1 MKKFFAVTSAIAT
14 LITSQAA
21 LANTQGSYL
30 GMDALSTKTTFFVRQ
45 NLSGETYAYN
55 QIPSNS
61 HTSYG
66 FGLNYKYAFNFNDFF
81 IAPGLIL
88 EQNSVRG
95 SRVDGIDEERLQ
107 VRNRY
112 GVKADF
118 GYDISKTIAPYLTIG
133 YAEVSYKTRG
143 SGVDSGDNLVTAVN
157 NGQSGNW
164 FGGAGVKF
172 DIGHNFALNL
182 EYNYQRIKANTTVP
196 TQATY
201 YIDKTSFMT
210 RLDIVKLGLSYNF

>member
-1 MKKFFAVTSAIAT
+1 M
-14 LITSQAA
+14 TSQAA

-45 NLSGETYAYN
+45 NFEATPYAIDYS
-55 QIPSNS
+55 PSNS

-66 FGLNYKYAFNFNDFF
+66 FGLNYKYALNFNDFF
-81 IAPGLIL
+81 IAPGFIL
-88 EQNSVRG
+88 EQNGVGG
-95 SRVDGIDEERLQ
+95 SRTDGHEYQRLQ

-118 GYDISKTIAPYLTIG
+118 GCDISKTIAPYLTIG

-196 TQATY
+196 TQSTD

>member
-1 MKKFFAVTSAIAT
+1 MKKIFVVTSAIAT
-14 LITSQAA
+14 LMTSQAA
-21 LANTQGSYL
+21 LAKTQGSYL
-30 GMDALSTKTTFFVRQ
+30 GMDAISTKTTFYTRQ
-45 NLSGETYAYN
+45 NITETPYDVN
-55 QIPSNS
+55 QVPSHS

-66 FGLNYKYAFNFNDFF
+66 FGLNYKYALNFNDFF

-88 EQNSVRG
+88 EQNSVGG
-95 SRVDGIDEERLQ
+95 SRVDGIDEERIQ

-112 GVKADF
+112 GVKADI

-143 SGVDSGDNLVTAVN
+143 SGVDVDGNLFTAVN

-164 FGGAGVKF
+164 FGGAGVKL
-172 DIGHNFALNL
+172 DIGNNFALNL
-182 EYNYQRIKANTTVP
+182 EYNYQRIKANTTIP
-196 TQATY
+196 PQSTFY
-201 YIDKTSFMT
+201 LDKTSFMT